1 MYIYPDF
8 SWKCCLPEIET
19 NEKFDQNTPKKG
31 PSCHSS
37 GNVFIKFILK
47 FCMKLDSQGY
57 SKVRN
62 IY

>member
-37 GNVFIKFILK
+37 GNVLIKFILI
-47 FCMKLDSQGY
+47 FAW
-57 SKVRN
+57 N
-62 IY
+62 